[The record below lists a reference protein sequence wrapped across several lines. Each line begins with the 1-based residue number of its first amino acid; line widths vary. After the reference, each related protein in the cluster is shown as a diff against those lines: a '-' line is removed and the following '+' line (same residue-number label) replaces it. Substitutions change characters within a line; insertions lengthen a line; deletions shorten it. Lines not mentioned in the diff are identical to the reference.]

1 MSSDAKVKPL
11 SLQEVQSIVFVAL
24 MAALIT
30 VGAWIAIP
38 TPFFGVP
45 VVLQNYF
52 VYVTGLAL
60 SWRLAGGALF
70 LYLAAG
76 AVGLPVFA
84 GFAGGW
90 GQFVGPTGGFL
101 LGYLP
106 AAIIMGAVSGTKKPA
121 LWRDIA
127 AMLLGTI
134 VIYGMGLAWLKHL
147 FPEKAFW
154 ALAVGMSGFL
164 AVDCIKMAAA
174 LPAARLLRR
183 MTAGPQADKGRK

>member
-1 MSSDAKVKPL
+1 MSQNSSTKPL
-11 SLQEVQSIVFVAL
+11 SLQEVQNVVFVAL

-38 TPFFGVP
+38 TPFLGVP

-90 GQFVGPTGGFL
+90 GQFAGPTGGFL

-106 AAIIMGAVSGTKKPA
+106 AAILMGLVSGTKKPS
-121 LWRDIA
+121 LWRDVA

-154 ALAVGMSGFL
+154 ALAFGMSGFL

-174 LPAARLLRR
+174 LPAVRLLRR
-183 MTAGPQADKGRK
+183 MTGRSAADKGHQ

>member
-1 MSSDAKVKPL
+1 MNQHSKPSPL
-11 SLQEVQSIVFVAL
+11 SLQEVQNIVFVAL

-30 VGAWIAIP
+30 VGAWIAVP

-106 AAIIMGAVSGTKKPA
+106 AAILMGAVSGVKKPA
-121 LWRDIA
+121 LWRDVA

-164 AVDCIKMAAA
+164 VVDCIKMAAS

-183 MTAGPQADKGRK
+183 MTARPQTEEGQQ

>member
-1 MSSDAKVKPL
+1 M
-11 SLQEVQSIVFVAL
+11 VFVAL

-30 VGAWIAIP
+30 VGAWIAVP

-52 VYVTGLAL
+52 VYVAGLAL
-60 SWRLAGGALF
+60 SWRQAGSALF
-70 LYLAAG
+70 IYLAAG

-90 GQFVGPTGGFL
+90 GQFAGPTGGFL

-106 AAIIMGAVSGTKKPA
+106 AAIVMGLVSGDRKSA
-121 LWRDIA
+121 MWRDVT
-127 AMLLGTI
+127 AMLLGTM

-154 ALAVGMSGFL
+154 ALALGMSGFL

-174 LPAARLLRR
+174 VPAARLIRR
-183 MTAGPQADKGRK
+183 MTGRFVADQGQA